1 MEREDIIAATEE
13 RLKQYNLGELSY
25 FKDSTQE
32 QYIVIEKY
40 FLESEAR
47 IKKTVEDMKSI
58 NFNMRGIC
66 NEINISKS
74 TIYNNPNTLR
84 LYIENRIAD
93 IEKQDMMLK
102 YKNDKARERISELES
117 FLNKSIID
125 QIEFNNLKVYNEHL
139 LSEVNRLMESNKVL
153 GLERAEFVKKFNAM
167 ELELRRLRNMKGNL
181 ALLKQEK
188 KS

>member
-13 RLKQYNLGELSY
+13 HLRQYNLGELAHY
-25 FKDSTQE
+25 KDSTQE
-32 QYIVIEKY
+32 QFIMIEKY
-40 FLESEAR
+40 FLAAESR
-47 IKKTVEDMKSI
+47 IKRAIEEMKSI

-74 TIYNNPNTLR
+74 TVYNNPNTLR

-93 IEKQDMMLK
+93 IEKQDMLLK
-102 YKNDKARERISELES
+102 NKNDKARERISELES
-117 FLNKSIID
+117 FLSKTIID

-139 LSEVNRLMESNKVL
+139 LTEVNRLIEKNEVL

-167 ELELRRLRNMKGNL
+167 ELELRRFRNLKGNL
-181 ALLKQEK
+181 ASLKQEK
-188 KS
+188 S